1 MSEFG
6 RDLWEAICSC
16 PPALGGP
23 PLGSFP
29 DLCWFFNYLKME
41 TPKPPWATK
50 PRDQSLSQYT

>member
-1 MSEFG
+1 MSEIG

-41 TPKPPWATK
+41 TPKPPWAT
-50 PRDQSLSQYT
+50 